1 MRGALL
7 HANAVR
13 IGLSPL
19 HSCARC
25 KFGCAPLRG
34 GGSANLTVRA
44 SLYYCAARVFG
55 YAIWR
60 YVSARHN
67 LNLNHPPPLNGRE
80 ILSSGRNA
88 KILNLIAHAADGFTP
103 RRRTTTHKFYLA
115 ARKFHGAHFA
125 LKFWRRF
132 AADTERSINF

>member
-34 GGSANLTVRA
+34 GGSADLTVRA
-44 SLYYCAARVFG
+44 SLYYCAALVFG

-67 LNLNHPPPLNGRE
+67 LNLNHPLPLNGRE
-80 ILSSGRNA
+80 ILSRGARGLGECFITMRDFGAALARFYCSA
-88 KILNLIAHAADGFTP
+88 QLNVNFAVAS
-103 RRRTTTHKFYLA
+103 KF
-115 ARKFHGAHFA
+115 
-125 LKFWRRF
+125 
-132 AADTERSINF
+132 